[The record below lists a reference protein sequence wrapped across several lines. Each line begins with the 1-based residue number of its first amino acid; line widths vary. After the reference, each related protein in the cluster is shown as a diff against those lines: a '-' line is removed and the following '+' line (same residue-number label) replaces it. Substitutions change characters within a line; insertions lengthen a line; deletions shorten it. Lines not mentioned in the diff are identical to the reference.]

1 MKPTQINLGFSSYD
15 CINVL
20 YSRQYYL
27 GGTIGQ
33 VLKLNIFKNK
43 SLFIAR
49 VVHINNT
56 CTLYGVEYKNLI
68 QEIIFINF
76 RQVGW

>member
-1 MKPTQINLGFSSYD
+1 MKTTQINLGLSACD

-43 SLFIAR
+43 SLFFAR
-49 VVHINNT
+49 LVHINNT
-56 CTLYGVEYKNLI
+56 CTLYGVGTRISSKRLSLSVLD
-68 QEIIFINF
+68 
-76 RQVGW
+76 R

>member
-1 MKPTQINLGFSSYD
+1 MKPTQINLALSGCD

-20 YSRQYYL
+20 YPRQYYL
-27 GGTIGQ
+27 GGTIEQ

-43 SLFIAR
+43 SLFFAR

-68 QEIIFINF
+68 QEIIFYQF
-76 RQVGW
+76 